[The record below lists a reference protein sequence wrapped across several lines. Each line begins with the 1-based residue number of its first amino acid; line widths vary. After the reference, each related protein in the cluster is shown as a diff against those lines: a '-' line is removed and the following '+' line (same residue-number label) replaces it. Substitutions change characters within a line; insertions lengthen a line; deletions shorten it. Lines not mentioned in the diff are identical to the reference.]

1 MASDNGSNIMASIDE
16 MMYSVGVE
24 TLHPGGLEKT
34 MEMAEACK
42 IIHGS
47 KVLDIGNG
55 KGFTAIRL
63 AQKYGC
69 TVVGVDMSKAM
80 TDYAKM
86 SAETKGLSQQIN
98 FMNIDAH
105 QLPFGDNTF
114 DVVFAECST
123 VLMDKEKAFKEFVRV
138 TKSGGYVADLEMCWR
153 KPPDRKTVDRAF
165 EIWEG
170 FSTMTFEEWRDFFAE
185 MGLTEIRL
193 NDFSDKLRN
202 MTTLYIKALGVM
214 GILKISWR
222 MLKNKSLRKA
232 MLEYDKF
239 FNNNKEYIGYGYFVG
254 RKE

>member
-42 IIHGS
+42 IMHGS
-47 KVLDIGNG
+47 IVLDIGSG

-123 VLMDKEKAFKEFVRV
+123 VLMDKEKAFK
-138 TKSGGYVADLEMCWR
+138 
-153 KPPDRKTVDRAF
+153 
-165 EIWEG
+165 
-170 FSTMTFEEWRDFFAE
+170 
-185 MGLTEIRL
+185 
-193 NDFSDKLRN
+193 
-202 MTTLYIKALGVM
+202 
-214 GILKISWR
+214 
-222 MLKNKSLRKA
+222 
-232 MLEYDKF
+232 
-239 FNNNKEYIGYGYFVG
+239 
-254 RKE
+254 